1 MKQKNN
7 TMKSIHQYL
16 QNEPTN
22 IEVRPPK
29 TKKEWYDYYYLR
41 WKVLRSNFS
50 DNIDSAKDD
59 IEDESFHII
68 AINSNLKILGV
79 GRIHELDRETSQIR
93 YMAVEKKSRSNNVG
107 TLILKCLISHAIEK
121 KNKQII
127 LQARENAINF
137 YLKNGFKLKQKTHI
151 LFGEVQHYL
160 MKITL

>member
-1 MKQKNN
+1 MKLRNN
-7 TMKSIHQYL
+7 IMKSIHQSL
-16 QNEPTN
+16 QNKSTN
-22 IEVRPPK
+22 LEVRPPK
-29 TKKEWYDYYYLR
+29 TKKEWNDYYYLR

-50 DNIDSAKDD
+50 DNIDSAKDE

-68 AINSNLKILGV
+68 AINTNLKILGV
-79 GRIHELDRETSQIR
+79 GRIHELDKETSQIR
-93 YMAVEKKSRSNNVG
+93 YMAVEQEYRNSNIG
-107 TLILKCLISHAIEK
+107 TLILKGLISYAIEK

-127 LQARENAINF
+127 LHARENAINF